1 MFQEIYLEGSLPPQ
15 SNHLLVA
22 DSATEAQKIITEES
36 PAVVLAGKMT
46 LSVLSLDAGKYHF
59 K

>member
-1 MFQEIYLEGSLPPQ
+1 MEGSLPPQ

-22 DSATEAQKIITEES
+22 DSATEAQKVSNEDD

-46 LSVLSLDAGKYHF
+46 LSVISLDSSGKYSS
-59 K
+59 KR